1 MLFKVIFINHM
12 KTNAYGH
19 SEKSFLSLL
28 ITKHKLLKALFWNLT
43 LQTCN
48 IMMPLLCEA
57 YAFVFSVG

>member
-1 MLFKVIFINHM
+1 M